1 MHRDNG
7 DAPGRKLAQRFT
19 AVADAI
25 AYRWAVERDT
35 WVGPAEVEQAR
46 AYLALAGLPTRELPE
61 GAGYVLEGETAT
73 VLSAAR
79 LVLLGIRR
87 LHASRR
93 NGVAA

>member
-1 MHRDNG
+1 MHRENG
-7 DAPGRKLAQRFT
+7 DTPGRKLAQRFAT
-19 AVADAI
+19 VADAI
-25 AYRWAVERDT
+25 AYRWVVERDI

-46 AYLALAGLPTRELPE
+46 AYLAQGGLATRELPE
-61 GAGYVLEGETAT
+61 GGGYVVEGEAAT

-93 NGVAA
+93 SGAAA